1 MSAASKWDGW
11 DVLGFDLETT
21 GVDIWT
27 DRIVQAALVRID
39 AGTRPQTRTWLVDP
53 GIEIPDEAAAVHG
66 ITTERARAEGRD
78 PGQMLF
84 ELVGQLALAMG
95 HGRPVV
101 GMNLSY
107 DLSLLEAECARH
119 NATASPDMQV
129 PGLVARLGHGKVS
142 PIVDVLVLDKY
153 ADPYRKGGRKLE
165 QMCAHYGV
173 RHTGAHDAAGD
184 ALAACRLWPRIMAKH
199 SRKFGG
205 QTLGGLHQSQVGWR
219 KAQAD
224 SLRAYF
230 DKQGTEH
237 DGVCGE
243 WPLHRACSPA
253 LVAGGAR

>member
-1 MSAASKWDGW
+1 MSAGKWDGW

-27 DRIVQAALVRID
+27 DRVVQAALVRVD
-39 AGTRPQTRTWLVDP
+39 AGKRPVTTTWLVDP
-53 GIEIPDEAAAVHG
+53 GIDIRTEASDVHG
-66 ITTERARAEGRD
+66 ITTARAQAEGGD

-95 HGRPVV
+95 RGRPVV

-119 NATASPDMQV
+119 GVD
-129 PGLVARLGHGKVS
+129 GLVARLGHPAKVA
-142 PIVDVLVLDKY
+142 PVVDVLVLDKY

-165 QMCAHYGV
+165 QLCTVYGV

-199 SRKFGG
+199 ARKFGPAL
-205 QTLGGLHQSQVGWR
+205 TMPALHQQQIGWR

-224 SLRAYF
+224 SLREYF
-230 DKQGTEH
+230 DRKGQEH

-243 WPLHRACSPA
+243 WPLHRACQPSLVPA
-253 LVAGGAR
+253 YSGGAR